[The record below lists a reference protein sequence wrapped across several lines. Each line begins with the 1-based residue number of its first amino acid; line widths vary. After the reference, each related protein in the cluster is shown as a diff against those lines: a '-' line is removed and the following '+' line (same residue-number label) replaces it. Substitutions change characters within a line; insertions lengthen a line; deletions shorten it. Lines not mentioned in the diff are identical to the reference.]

1 MHDFIFWFVLHKVK
15 SKVILYQSI
24 FSNLSFSVDFTW
36 EHVIYYQYLPVM
48 MEDTVDTS
56 LYQGKILMSSKISY
70 DQ

>member
-48 MEDTVDTS
+48 MEDHHYS
-56 LYQGKILMSSKISY
+56 GHQLISGQ
-70 DQ
+70 DPNE